1 MIKVIWAT
9 SVLFSLTAASVFAAE
24 ESPKSGAAQG
34 QQILAKIPEDFRQKL
49 QEPVDVSF
57 KDLSLMDA
65 LKELGQKSGIDFWID
80 TTTLGEEGL
89 NTDQIKLTL
98 DLKQVAVRGVLK
110 RILNPQKLSWV
121 CDETGIM
128 ITTQSVAHS
137 TTFARVYD
145 ITELLT
151 KPDEENEDTADAMLK
166 HSASRQTEH
175 PQRLVSRRITVRPIL
190 RQFGGLTTAPDN
202 SAPPA
207 SSSGTANPVE
217 ADTKN
222 SSELA
227 IQNLI
232 ATIMVSTG
240 GPPHSHWLESD
251 GEGGSIRIIS
261 TTNVKLLVIR
271 QNETVHADI
280 EDLLNELLTHHH
292 GLPDEED
299 ASPPPQGTTAS
310 VSQ

>member
-137 TTFARVYD
+137 TTFARD
-145 ITELLT
+145 R
-151 KPDEENEDTADAMLK
+151 K
-166 HSASRQTEH
+166 
-175 PQRLVSRRITVRPIL
+175 
-190 RQFGGLTTAPDN
+190 
-202 SAPPA
+202 
-207 SSSGTANPVE
+207 
-217 ADTKN
+217 
-222 SSELA
+222 
-227 IQNLI
+227 
-232 ATIMVSTG
+232 
-240 GPPHSHWLESD
+240 
-251 GEGGSIRIIS
+251 
-261 TTNVKLLVIR
+261 
-271 QNETVHADI
+271 
-280 EDLLNELLTHHH
+280 
-292 GLPDEED
+292 
-299 ASPPPQGTTAS
+299 S
-310 VSQ
+310 VV